1 MAAHWLF
8 STRIAANAMPSRSFA
23 KTMFEVACE
32 MSIFTCSKQT
42 LFSWWCK
49 HSPFLYQTKAC
60 QTNHCRGAHEGP
72 SRAAVVDLVRLAPGI
87 REGRNRRAGAA
98 AARAGADAEEK
109 VSAVAADVSK
119 LVACERGP
127 GAVAGGEPRR
137 RETIRSHVTAN
148 SHCAT
153 QMRLR
158 VESGI

>member
-23 KTMFEVACE
+23 KTMFEFACE

-42 LFSWWCK
+42 LLSQCK

-60 QTNHCRGAHEGP
+60 QTNHGRGAHERP
-72 SRAAVVDLVRLAPGI
+72 SRAAVVDLVRLPPGI
-87 REGRNRRAGAA
+87 RERRDRRAGAPA
-98 AARAGADAEEK
+98 AGAGADAEEK
-109 VSAVAADVSK
+109 VSAVAADVSE

-127 GAVAGGEPRR
+127 GAVAGGESRR
-137 RETIRSHVTAN
+137 REAIRSHVTAN

-153 QMRLR
+153 QTRLR